1 LNNKSSRVPVY
12 VEIVKMKTKSAITAL
27 LLAFVIV
34 SVVYLV
40 FQQFGKQEQ
49 PAGAGGQAPVSAAP
63 ADGVTG
69 ADSRRSGQERGRG
82 DPAGAAS
89 QEKAKGRSAAPGNG
103 DRPSAPPRVLPNL
116 QTTGQDTAA
125 PAAEKYVV
133 YYFHVTLR
141 CITCKKIEEYSR
153 EAVEQGF
160 SRQLREGNLA
170 WRPVNVQLSE
180 NRHFIQDYQL
190 FTKSV
195 VVARFVNGER
205 RQHKN
210 LQRIWEL
217 VGDKTAFQKYVQDE
231 VRAFLGGA

>member
-1 LNNKSSRVPVY
+1 
-12 VEIVKMKTKSAITAL
+12 MKAKSAITAL

-34 SVVYLV
+34 SVGYLA
-40 FQQFGKQEQ
+40 FQRFGSHEQ
-49 PAGAGGQAPVSAAP
+49 AVAPGGEAPVSAVA
-63 ADGVTG
+63 ADGKAN
-69 ADSRRSGQERGRG
+69 ADSSPPSAPEGQGGEPPGT
-82 DPAGAAS
+82 AS
-89 QEKAKGRSAAPGNG
+89 QEKAEGRSAAPSNG
-103 DRPSAPPRVLPNL
+103 DRPSAPPRVPPNL
-116 QTTGQDTAA
+116 QTTGQDTAT

-160 SRQLREGNLA
+160 SRELREGTLT
-170 WRPVNVQLSE
+170 WRPVNVQLPE

-217 VGDKTAFQKYVQDE
+217 VGDKSAFQKYVHDE
-231 VRAFLGGA
+231 VRALLGGA

>member
-1 LNNKSSRVPVY
+1 
-12 VEIVKMKTKSAITAL
+12 MKAKSAITVV

-34 SVVYLV
+34 SVGYLV
-40 FQQFGKQEQ
+40 FQRFGSHEQ
-49 PAGAGGQAPVSAAP
+49 AVAPGGEAPVSAVA
-63 ADGVTG
+63 ADGKAN
-69 ADSRRSGQERGRG
+69 ADSSPPSAPEGQGGE
-82 DPAGAAS
+82 PPGAAS
-89 QEKAKGRSAAPGNG
+89 QEKAKGRSAAPSNG
-103 DRPSAPPRVLPNL
+103 DRPSAPPRVLPNS
-116 QTTGQDTAA
+116 QATAQNPAA

-160 SRQLREGNLA
+160 SRELREGTLT
-170 WRPVNVQLSE
+170 WRPVNVQLPE

-210 LQRIWEL
+210 LQKIWEL
-217 VGDKTAFQKYVQDE
+217 VGDKRAFQKYVHDE
-231 VRAFLGGA
+231 VRALLGGA

>member
-1 LNNKSSRVPVY
+1 
-12 VEIVKMKTKSAITAL
+12 MKAKSAITVV

-34 SVVYLV
+34 SIGYLA
-40 FQQFGKQEQ
+40 FQRFGSHEQ
-49 PAGAGGQAPVSAAP
+49 AVAPGGEAPVSAVA
-63 ADGVTG
+63 ADGKAN
-69 ADSRRSGQERGRG
+69 ADSSPPSDPEGQGGEPPGT
-82 DPAGAAS
+82 AS
-89 QEKAKGRSAAPGNG
+89 QEKAEGRSAAPGDG
-103 DRPSAPPRVLPNL
+103 DRPSIPARALSNSQATAQNP
-116 QTTGQDTAA
+116 AA
-125 PAAEKYVV
+125 PAAEKYVA

-170 WRPVNVQLSE
+170 WRPVNVQLPE

-205 RQHKN
+205 TRHKN
-210 LQRIWEL
+210 LQKIWEL
-217 VGDKTAFQKYVQDE
+217 VGDKSAFQRYVQDE

>member
-1 LNNKSSRVPVY
+1 
-12 VEIVKMKTKSAITAL
+12 MKTKSAITVV

-34 SVVYLV
+34 SVGYLA
-40 FQQFGKQEQ
+40 FQRFGSHEQ
-49 PAGAGGQAPVSAAP
+49 AVAPGGEAPVSAVA
-63 ADGVTG
+63 ADGKAN
-69 ADSRRSGQERGRG
+69 ADSSPRSDPEGQGG
-82 DPAGAAS
+82 DPAGATS
-89 QEKAKGRSAAPGNG
+89 REKAGGRSAAPGNG

-116 QTTGQDTAA
+116 QATAQNPAA
-125 PAAEKYVV
+125 PAAEKHVV

-160 SRQLREGNLA
+160 SRQLREGTLT
-170 WRPVNVQLSE
+170 WRPVNVQLLE

-210 LQRIWEL
+210 LQKIWEL
-217 VGDKTAFQKYVQDE
+217 VGDKSAFQKYVHDE
-231 VRAFLGGA
+231 VRAFLGGAS